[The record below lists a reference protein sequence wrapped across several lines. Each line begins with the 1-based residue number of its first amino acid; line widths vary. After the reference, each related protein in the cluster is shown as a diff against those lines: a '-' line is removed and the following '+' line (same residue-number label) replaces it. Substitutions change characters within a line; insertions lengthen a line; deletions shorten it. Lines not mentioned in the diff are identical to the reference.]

1 MPTLVI
7 EQGDIARTISEKAE
21 FLRARFYPT
30 IEADLTDIED
40 VSFSQESFSQDPL
53 EIDQRATEEEV
64 ESILKSR
71 KPFKALGIDGI
82 PNGFL

>member
-1 MPTLVI
+1 MEV
-7 EQGDIARTISEKAE
+7 
-21 FLRARFYPT
+21 
-30 IEADLTDIED
+30 DLTDIED

-82 PNGFL
+82 PNGFLRAMGPRMAIAIAGLAIAC